1 MWSPKQIKNTRDLIY
16 ASCMIVE
23 KVIDKCVSVI
33 VYWPVDISCLFSIL
47 DGYNRYVE
55 VVGGS
60 IGAGACANGNR
71 SGKIYKID
79 HDTKMLHFLSEENG
93 ANDWLYIVID
103 DIVS

>member
-1 MWSPKQIKNTRDLIY
+1 MRDLTF
-16 ASCMIVE
+16 ASCMSVL
-23 KVIDKCVSVI
+23 KVIDKLCVSVI
-33 VYWPVDISCLFSIL
+33 VYWPFDIWRVFSIP

-60 IGAGACANGNR
+60 IGAGACANENR

-79 HDTKMLHFLSEENG
+79 HDTKMLHFLSEENDAGG

>member
-1 MWSPKQIKNTRDLIY
+1 M
-16 ASCMIVE
+16 
-23 KVIDKCVSVI
+23 
-33 VYWPVDISCLFSIL
+33 
-47 DGYNRYVE
+47 
-55 VVGGS
+55 VGGS